1 MNYISDFMFL
11 FLFIYLFNLFY
22 INKFKRDFDKLK
34 KNDPI
39 VIFVLRYDLSL
50 KKLNYVYLINI
61 LGLINS
67 FIIAFTATII
77 TNIESLIWS
86 IIVCFVVLCVLV
98 YCLYEIAGSYFK
110 KLESKEKVVK
120 VKKKKNKKRKSE
132 GEE

>member
-1 MNYISDFMFL
+1 MKYINDFMLMFL
-11 FLFIYLFNLFY
+11 LIYLFNVFY
-22 INKFKRDFDKLK
+22 VNKFKRDYNKLK

-77 TNIESLIWS
+77 INIESVIWS
-86 IIVCFVVLCVLV
+86 IIVCFVVLCILV
-98 YCLYEIAGSYFK
+98 YSTYEIAGRYFK
-110 KLESKEKVVK
+110 NLESKEKVVK
-120 VKKKKNKKRKSE
+120 KRKNKKRKSE
-132 GEE
+132 GEK